1 MLALQMNLDVVAI
14 TSSVVAEVT
23 RVARDPPTELVI
35 VIHLRRT
42 EVHQV
47 CIQVKSDKEEAS
59 HARQKIWPDQCSDG
73 YGNVYCCF

>member
-35 VIHLRRT
+35 VIHL
-42 EVHQV
+42 
-47 CIQVKSDKEEAS
+47 
-59 HARQKIWPDQCSDG
+59 
-73 YGNVYCCF
+73 